1 MKETIQQTPTSLLR
15 FGHASVDIT
24 PPVGIYHRMWGAASH
39 DRATGVHRPLLGDV
53 MVFEACDGAARMIRL
68 QLDMVMLLASDHRA
82 LQTAVAA
89 CADTAIED
97 IEITYSHTHAG
108 GVFLPDRHELP
119 GGDLIPGYLDEV
131 AVKLTAAAAEA
142 IAAVQSSTISYAT
155 ARCAMGANRDCWDA
169 ERGIQVTGFNP
180 DEESQL
186 EVTVGRVTDST
197 GQQTH
202 TFVFYGC
209 HPITLAW
216 DNTLISPD
224 YVGATRETVTQ
235 VTATPTIFLLGP
247 CGETGPRHGYVGDTE
262 IADRNGRQLAY
273 AALSALESLGP
284 PQQDFN
290 YLGPVI
296 SGATLGSWGYKPM
309 DDSHSRQAGRFTVVR
324 DSVELENNVLPDTAG
339 IQAKLDDWNRKTEAA
354 NAADRKQEVR
364 DCRAHAERCR
374 RWLARIADAPT
385 NAHHKWHYTV
395 FLCGD
400 AIWVTVPGEP
410 YTLIQTS
417 LQSQFSENVVLVSPL
432 CLGSLAAYALP
443 REKYGLGLYPEEVT
457 MLAPGALEDLIGAV
471 AATIK
476 ESIGRRDSATDSGKV
491 TDK

>member
-1 MKETIQQTPTSLLR
+1 
-15 FGHASVDIT
+15 
-24 PPVGIYHRMWGAASH
+24 
-39 DRATGVHRPLLGDV
+39 
-53 MVFEACDGAARMIRL
+53 
-68 QLDMVMLLASDHRA
+68 
-82 LQTAVAA
+82 
-89 CADTAIED
+89 
-97 IEITYSHTHAG
+97 
-108 GVFLPDRHELP
+108 
-119 GGDLIPGYLDEV
+119 
-131 AVKLTAAAAEA
+131 
-142 IAAVQSSTISYAT
+142 
-155 ARCAMGANRDCWDA
+155 MGANRDCWDA
-169 ERGIQVTGFNP
+169 ERGIQVNGFNP

-247 CGETGPRHGYVGDTE
+247 CGEIGPRHGHVGDTE

-284 PQQDFN
+284 PQEDFN

-309 DDSHSRQAGRFTVVR
+309 DDGHLRQAAKFTVVR
-324 DSVELENNVLPDTAG
+324 DSVELENNVLPDTAD
-339 IQAKLDDWNRKTEAA
+339 IQAELDDWNRKTEAA

-364 DCRAHAERCR
+364 DCRARAERCR
-374 RWLARIADAPT
+374 RWLARIANAPT
-385 NAHHKWHYTV
+385 NTHDRWHYTV

-410 YTLIQTS
+410 YTPIQTS
-417 LQSQFSENVVLVSPL
+417 LQSQFSEHVVLVSPL
-432 CLGSLAAYALP
+432 CLGALGAYALP
-443 REKYGLGLYPEEVT
+443 REKYGLGLYPEEAT
-457 MLAPGALEDLIGAV
+457 MLAPGALENLIDAV

-476 ESIGRRDSATDSGKV
+476 QSIGRGDYATDSGKV
-491 TDK
+491 TNR

>member
-1 MKETIQQTPTSLLR
+1 MKKTIQQTPTSLLR
-15 FGHASVDIT
+15 FGHAAVDIT

-53 MVFEACDGAARMIRL
+53 MVFEAGDGSARLVRV
-68 QLDMVMLLASDHRA
+68 QLDMVMLLAADHRA
-82 LQTAVAA
+82 LQTAVAE
-89 CADTAIED
+89 CAGAAVEEV
-97 IEITYSHTHAG
+97 EITYSHTHSG

-119 GGDLIPGYLDEV
+119 GGDLIPGHLDGV
-131 AVKLTAAAAEA
+131 AVKLAAATVEA
-142 IAAVQSSTISYAT
+142 VAAVQSSTISYAT
-155 ARCAMGANRDCWDA
+155 ARCTMGANRDCWDA
-169 ERGIQVTGFNP
+169 GRGMQVNGFNP
-180 DEESQL
+180 DDDSPL
-186 EVTVGRVTDST
+186 EVTVGRVADST
-197 GQQTH
+197 GRPTH

-247 CGETGPRHGYVGDTE
+247 CGDIGPRHGHVGDTE

-273 AALSALESLGP
+273 AALGALESLGP

-296 SGATLGSWGYKPM
+296 SGATLGAWGYKPM
-309 DDSHSRQAGRFTVVR
+309 DDDHSRRAGRFAVVR
-324 DSVELENNVLPDTAG
+324 DSVDLENKIPPDAAD
-339 IQAKLDDWNRKTEAA
+339 IQAELDDWDRKAA
-354 NAADRKQEVR
+354 AAKAADRKQELR
-364 DCRAHAERCR
+364 DCRARAERCR
-374 RWLARIADAPT
+374 RWLARIADAPPDT
-385 NAHHKWHYTV
+385 HDRWHYTV

-417 LQSQFSENVVLVSPL
+417 LQSQFPGHVVLVSPL
-432 CLGSLAAYALP
+432 CLGALAAYVLP
-443 REKYGLGLYPEEVT
+443 RDKYGLGLYPEEATV
-457 MLAPGALEDLIGAV
+457 LAPGALEDLIDAV
-471 AATIK
+471 AATVRK
-476 ESIGRRDSATDSGKV
+476 TIGRGDSETVSGAV
-491 TDK
+491 TTG